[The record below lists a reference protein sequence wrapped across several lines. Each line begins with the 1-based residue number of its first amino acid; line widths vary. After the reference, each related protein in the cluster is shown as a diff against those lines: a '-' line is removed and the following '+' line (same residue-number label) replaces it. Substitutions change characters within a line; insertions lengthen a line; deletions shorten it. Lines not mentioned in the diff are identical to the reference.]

1 MLTNA
6 LLIALKE
13 IRRNILRSILTI
25 LGIVIGVTSVIGMVM
40 IGDGT
45 TANVKENISK
55 LGTNMLTLRVGQ
67 ERRGAPKED
76 NTAKAFSE
84 DDISAIKNEI
94 QNIKAVAAENSS
106 SVNIVYGNKSNS
118 SSVIGTSN
126 DYFIIKNWELSAGR
140 IFDESE
146 LSAGKSTCIL
156 GSSLATLFFEDENPI
171 GANIRLK
178 NFSCNVIGV
187 LKSKGAAAFG
197 LDQDEVVIV
206 PLKMSQ
212 RRIKGDKE
220 ISSIL
225 ISITEGKYIDNAKS
239 DITALM
245 QERRAIKLGED
256 DNFYIRDMEEILSTM
271 TSTTKTLTY
280 LLGSIAAISLL
291 VGGIGIMNI
300 MLVSVT
306 ERTKEIGIRLAIG
319 AMENEVLL
327 QFLVESIVLST
338 LGGIIGII
346 LGLGVGYSVVN
357 MMELPFILNQQI
369 ILISFVFS
377 TLIGVFFG
385 YFPARKAA
393 KLNPI
398 DALRYE

>member
-6 LLIALKE
+6 FLIALKE
-13 IRRNILRSILTI
+13 IKRNILRSILTI
-25 LGIVIGVTSVIGMVM
+25 LGIVIGVASVIAMVM

-45 TANVKENISK
+45 TANVKESISK

-67 ERRGAPKED
+67 ERRGAPRED
-76 NTAKAFSE
+76 NSAKAFE
-84 DDISAIKNEI
+84 DDDILAIKNEI
-94 QNIKAVAAENSS
+94 QNIRAVASENSS
-106 SVNIVYGNKSNS
+106 SVNIVYGNKSNT
-118 SSVIGTSN
+118 SSVIGTNN
-126 DYFIIKNWELSAGR
+126 DYFIIKDWELSDGR

-146 LSAGKSTCIL
+146 LSTGKSSCIL
-156 GSSLATLFFEDENPI
+156 GSTIVKQLFEDENPI
-171 GANIRLK
+171 GANVRLK

-197 LDQDEVVIV
+197 RDQDEVVIV

-212 RRIKGDKE
+212 RKIKGDKE

-225 ISITEGKYIDNAKS
+225 ISITEGKYIENAKS

-245 QERRAIKLGED
+245 QERRAIKIGD
-256 DNFYIRDMEEILSTM
+256 SDNFYIRDMEEILSTM
-271 TSTTKTLTY
+271 TSTSKMLTY

-306 ERTKEIGIRLAIG
+306 ERTKEIGTRLAIG

-327 QFLVESIVLST
+327 QFLVEAIVLST
-338 LGGIIGII
+338 LGGIIGIF
-346 LGLGVGYSVVN
+346 LGLGIGITVVN
-357 MMELPFILNQQI
+357 MMELPFILNEQI
-369 ILISFVFS
+369 ILISFIFS

-385 YFPARKAA
+385 YFPAQKAA